1 MLQVKLMEVRVCFF
15 CITTVCI
22 EFNACSSLHKC
33 VFMHGHWKT
42 QNRYQTHMQGCI
54 YSHMCEGTNWLL
66 VLHCVCVCYVLLLLL
81 SYQSDVNWRFNLQ
94 WIIYPCS
101 SLAPSLAK
109 GLKTY
114 TPPKHTHTQTFMY
127 ACTHKVQHHTAVQ
140 NYTAGAAINIYTSPA
155 SYLFHPAELISE
167 GQRDG
172 EDIQRQ
178 REERE
183 EEKRGEEEVR
193 SGVMKEE
200 ETES

>member
-1 MLQVKLMEVRVCFF
+1 MFKFAQVCFHAWSLKDTKSVSNTYARMYLF
-15 CITTVCI
+15 THVWGHKLTVS
-22 EFNACSSLHKC
+22 ATL
-33 VFMHGHWKT
+33 
-42 QNRYQTHMQGCI
+42 
-54 YSHMCEGTNWLL
+54 
-66 VLHCVCVCYVLLLLL
+66 CVCVMFCY
-81 SYQSDVNWRFNLQ
+81 SYCLIKVM
-94 WIIYPCS
+94 WIEGLTCS
-101 SLAPSLAK
+101 ELFIPAAAWHLHWPWVWK
-109 GLKTY
+109 RIH
-114 TPPKHTHTQTFMY
+114 PPNTRTQTFMY

-172 EDIQRQ
+172 EDIQRH

>member
-1 MLQVKLMEVRVCFF
+1 MFKFAQVCFHAWSLKDTKSVSNTYARMHLF
-15 CITTVCI
+15 THVWGHKLTVS
-22 EFNACSSLHKC
+22 ATL
-33 VFMHGHWKT
+33 
-42 QNRYQTHMQGCI
+42 
-54 YSHMCEGTNWLL
+54 
-66 VLHCVCVCYVLLLLL
+66 CVCVCVMFCY
-81 SYQSDVNWRFNLQ
+81 SYCLIKVM
-94 WIIYPCS
+94 WIEGLTCS
-101 SLAPSLAK
+101 ELFIPAAAWHLHWPRVWK
-109 GLKTY
+109 RIH
-114 TPPKHTHTQTFMY
+114 PPNTHTQTFMY

>member
-22 EFNACSSLHKC
+22 EFNTCSSLHKC

-54 YSHMCEGTNWLL
+54 YSHVWGHKLTVSATL
-66 VLHCVCVCYVLLLLL
+66 CVCVMFCY
-81 SYQSDVNWRFNLQ
+81 SYCLIKVM
-94 WIIYPCS
+94 WIEGLTCS
-101 SLAPSLAK
+101 ELFIPAAAWHLHWPRVWK
-109 GLKTY
+109 RIH
-114 TPPKHTHTQTFMY
+114 PPNTHTQTFMY

>member
-1 MLQVKLMEVRVCFF
+1 M
-15 CITTVCI
+15 
-22 EFNACSSLHKC
+22 
-33 VFMHGHWKT
+33 
-42 QNRYQTHMQGCI
+42 
-54 YSHMCEGTNWLL
+54 
-66 VLHCVCVCYVLLLLL
+66 
-81 SYQSDVNWRFNLQ
+81 
-94 WIIYPCS
+94 
-101 SLAPSLAK
+101 
-109 GLKTY
+109 
-114 TPPKHTHTQTFMY
+114 
-127 ACTHKVQHHTAVQ
+127 QHHTAVQ

-167 GQRDG
+167 GHRDG